1 MLYSNEYLEKTNL
14 PEKTRSAPSERL
26 NEERWYELDAISIL
40 VGILIGVFLGI
51 IAGLYIWRGIIG
63 DRIGNLANQAL
74 KNNNEQFLTLA
85 NENLKG
91 TVDPL
96 KKQLDDY
103 SNAVNEIEKS
113 RNLAYGSLQV
123 QIKNLAGSQKELETV
138 TNTLSTAL
146 RNPQVRGRWGEITLQ
161 RLVELAGMVEY
172 CDFDTQVTS
181 TDQDSTIRPDMIVN
195 LPSTRQLIVDS
206 KIPLN
211 SYLESLEAEN
221 DEKRN
226 DLISRHAKAIRD
238 HLKELSS
245 KAYWQHFPSSPEF
258 VIMFIPGEAFLYA
271 ALQVDKDLIE
281 DGMKNNIIISTPTT
295 LISLLKAVAR
305 GWSEKKMEENA
316 QRISNLGKD
325 LFERLSKMN
334 ESISDLG
341 KKIDNSVKSYNK
353 LVGTFEGRV
362 LVSARKFNELGVGT
376 ADEIQSP
383 EDIDALTR
391 EPRKEEE
398 G

>member
-1 MLYSNEYLEKTNL
+1 M
-14 PEKTRSAPSERL
+14 
-26 NEERWYELDAISIL
+26 DAISIL
-40 VGILIGVFLGI
+40 VGILIGVFIGI
-51 IAGLYIWRGIIG
+51 ISGLYIWRGIIG

-96 KKQLDDY
+96 KKQLDEY
-103 SNAVNEIEKS
+103 SNAVKDIEKS
-113 RNLAYGSLQV
+113 RTEAYGSLKE
-123 QIKNLAGSQKELETV
+123 QISSLAGSQKELESV
-138 TNTLSTAL
+138 TTNLTTAL

-172 CDFDTQVTS
+172 CDFHTQVTS
-181 TDQDSTIRPDMIVN
+181 SDQDSTIRPDMIVN
-195 LPSTRQLIVDS
+195 LPSNRQLIVDS

-221 DEKRN
+221 DVQRN
-226 DLISRHAKAIRD
+226 DLMNKHARAIRD
-238 HLKELSS
+238 HLRSLSS
-245 KAYWQHFPSSPEF
+245 KAYWQQFPSSPEF

-271 ALQVDKDLIE
+271 ALQVDRDLIE
-281 DGMKNNIIISTPTT
+281 DGMKDNIVISTPTT

-316 QRISNLGKD
+316 RRISDLGKD

-334 ESISDLG
+334 ESIGDLG

-376 ADEIQSP
+376 ANEIQSS
-383 EDIDALTR
+383 EEIDTQTR
-391 EPRKEEE
+391 EPQNEDEN
-398 G
+398 